1 QALGNGVLMTFDAI
15 SLILM
20 SFVLMMRTNP
30 SLTLYALLPF
40 PIIIFVSIFLSRM
53 IGIRFRVV
61 QEEFAN
67 LTDTVQEN
75 ISGMRVIKAFV
86 QEEKEIEH
94 FKEANKKNMEAHMSM
109 IK

>member
-1 QALGNGVLMTFDAI
+1 
-15 SLILM
+15 
-20 SFVLMMRTNP
+20 
-30 SLTLYALLPF
+30 
-40 PIIIFVSIFLSRM
+40 M

-109 IK
+109 IKISNLMRPLIMLAGSATFIVVIWYGGKLVIDGTIMFGDLIGL